1 MARKGQKSESGGSR
15 SHTSRGSGG
24 APEGTDRARPRKRTF
39 RPGAA
44 DGLEAGLYVVAT
56 PIGNASDIT
65 LRALAILESAAVIAC
80 EDTRVTRKLLAR
92 HGVATPL
99 TIYHDHNA
107 ERVRPALMKRLK
119 NGDTV
124 ALVSDAGTPL
134 VSDPGYK
141 LVRACIEAGV
151 PVTALPGPSA
161 PLAALVVSGLPTDRF
176 LFVGFLPSRTPARR
190 KVLAELK
197 DVSASLI
204 VMESVRRLAVTL
216 TDMHAVLGAR
226 PAAVARELTK
236 AFEEVRRGTL
246 ETLARHYHDRGP
258 PKGEVVVVVGPPE
271 DAERVADADV
281 DALLEAALGRTSV
294 RDAVAEVA
302 SATGRRRAE
311 VYTRALAIERT
322 RRR

>member
-1 MARKGQKSESGGSR
+1 V
-15 SHTSRGSGG
+15 
-24 APEGTDRARPRKRTF
+24 
-39 RPGAA
+39 A
-44 DGLEAGLYVVAT
+44 DELAAGLYVVAT

-65 LRALAILESAAVIAC
+65 LRALGVLEAAAVIAC
-80 EDTRVTRKLLAR
+80 EDTRVTRKLLSR
-92 HGVATPL
+92 HGFATPL
-99 TIYHDHNA
+99 TTYHDHNA
-107 ERVRPALMKRLK
+107 ERVRPTLMRRLK
-119 NGDTV
+119 NGETV

-141 LVRACIEAGV
+141 LVRECIEALV

-176 LFVGFLPSRTPARR
+176 LFTGFLPPRTPARR
-190 KVLAELK
+190 KALAELR

-204 VMESVRRLAVTL
+204 VMESARRLAVTL
-216 TDMHAVLGAR
+216 ADMHAVLGPR

-236 AFEEVRRGTL
+236 AFEEVRRGPL
-246 ETLARHYHDRGP
+246 DTLARHYRDSGP

-271 DAERVADADV
+271 DVERMADVDV
-281 DALLEAALGRTSV
+281 DALLEAALERASV

-311 VYTRALAIERT
+311 VYARALEIERT